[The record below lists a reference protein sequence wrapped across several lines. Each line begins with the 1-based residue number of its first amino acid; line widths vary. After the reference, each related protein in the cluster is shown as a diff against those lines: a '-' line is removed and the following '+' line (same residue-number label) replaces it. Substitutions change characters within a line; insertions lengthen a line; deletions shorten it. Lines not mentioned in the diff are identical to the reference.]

1 LICVV
6 DRKETKMTNFNTLY
20 YFESE
25 TFSLIEIKRIL
36 PNETD
41 KSKLFFWLL
50 FDKQEARLKKLNFVS
65 MRSDGDTQFRVFEN
79 EQLSFDTQK
88 ALLILNNEEQQLD
101 VLPSDS
107 ELNTQL
113 QQAIDIFLK
122 RL

>member
-6 DRKETKMTNFNTLY
+6 DRKDTKMTNFKTLY
-20 YFESE
+20 HFESE

-50 FDKQEARLKKLNFVS
+50 FDKLEARLKKLNFVS

-79 EQLSFDTQK
+79 EQLSFDEQK

-113 QQAIDIFLK
+113 QQAVDVFLK